1 MPPERQGN
9 IALPFFHLRSSEFWH
24 LIPQPGQNEI
34 LFKMKQVDSLSRL
47 KKVALGAKLD
57 DELFALIQTDDGRNT
72 LRTVLIE
79 NYFSQDAQNA
89 LIAQTTLNIQSFVY
103 SQELVEKAR
112 KQIRESLVVMDETL
126 QQVRDQG
133 FRKAI
138 VRIYE
143 HRCAFCGVRLT
154 TVDGHSVIEAAHI
167 IPWCISHNDDLH
179 NGMALCR
186 LCHWTFDEGLLS
198 VSAKYLVVVSSELR
212 ITSNMPGH
220 LLTLESRPIVGPME
234 QKLYPDLES
243 LEWHRQN
250 VFRKV

>member
-1 MPPERQGN
+1 
-9 IALPFFHLRSSEFWH
+9 
-24 LIPQPGQNEI
+24 
-34 LFKMKQVDSLSRL
+34 MKQVDSLSRL

-89 LIAQTTLNIQSFVY
+89 LIAQTTLNIQSFIY

-112 KQIRESLVVMDETL
+112 KQIRESLVVMDETP

-154 TVDGHSVIEAAHI
+154 TVDGHSVVEAAHI

-186 LCHWTFDEGLLS
+186 LCHWTFDEGLVS
-198 VSAKYLVVVSSELR
+198 VSVQYQVVVSSELR

-220 LLTLESRPIVGPME
+220 LLTLESRPIVGPAE
-234 QKLYPDLES
+234 QMLYPDLES